1 MKAVKEEF
9 PNPVLAAGRDD
20 YNANCTF
27 CTQFKEDDI
36 AVDKEKINIPIQY
49 KLKCDGLNSL
59 IKSGDAVCIVLIK
72 SSAASYSNIFKFGNG
87 ENSMTIS
94 IPKYDVVN
102 KIELTGTIIAA
113 KDIKFFRCEGEFNEM
128 YFGTST
134 FEIRKGDILA
144 TEETRFIYVDNSELE
159 KPISSIFNII
169 RDNEQDA
176 DIIPYFDDE
185 KIEIHL
191 KGELFDLYYLFKDFN
206 NGVLRRY
213 ATGTI
218 VYPVL
223 VEAIAYI
230 KKIYPDGPDCDRR
243 WARTI
248 IHQAGLKGVV
258 WDNDSEPET
267 TIADKLLGGI
277 SLDSLK
283 RLKATLDSEINNGE
297 SQMIGGID

>member
-1 MKAVKEEF
+1 MRAVKEEF

-20 YNANCTF
+20 YNTDCTF
-27 CTQFKEDDI
+27 CTQFKENAI
-36 AVDKEKINIPIQY
+36 TVDKEKINIPIQY
-49 KLKCDGLNSL
+49 ELKCDGLNNL
-59 IKSGDAVCIVLIK
+59 IKNGDAVCVVLIK
-72 SSAASYSNIFKFGNG
+72 SSAASYSKIFKFDAS
-87 ENSMTIS
+87 EKSMMIS

-102 KIELTGTIIAA
+102 KIELTGAIIAA
-113 KDIKFFRCEGEFNEM
+113 RDIKRFRCEGEFNEM
-128 YFGTST
+128 YFGAST

-159 KPISSIFNII
+159 KPISSIFNIS

-176 DIIPYFDDE
+176 DMVPYFDDD

-191 KGELFDLYYLFKDFN
+191 RGELFDLYYLFKDFN

-223 VEAIAYI
+223 VEAISCI
-230 KKIYPDGPDCDRR
+230 KEMYQKDEDSDKR
-243 WARTI
+243 WFRTI
-248 IHQAGLKGVV
+248 VHQAEIKGVILR
-258 WDNDSEPET
+258 DTQEPAT

-277 SLDSLK
+277 ALDSLK
-283 RLKATLDSEINNGE
+283 RLKATLDSEVNSGE